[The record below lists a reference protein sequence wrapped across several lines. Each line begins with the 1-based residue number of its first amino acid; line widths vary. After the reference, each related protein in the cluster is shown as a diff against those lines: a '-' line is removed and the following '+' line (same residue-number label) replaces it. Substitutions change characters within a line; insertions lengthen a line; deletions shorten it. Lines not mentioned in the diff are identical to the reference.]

1 MIVRTKKEELR
12 KNFKNDEELLSIE
25 NQIADLR
32 ILKKTKKKNETELKQ
47 EKKALKKEK
56 KYEGVQDLI
65 IKIWALK
72 EEIRTAR
79 ILIRTLEGSYE
90 KRVQ

>member
-1 MIVRTKKEELR
+1 LVIIPHTSN
-12 KNFKNDEELLSIE
+12 KN
-25 NQIADLR
+25 
-32 ILKKTKKKNETELKQ
+32 KTKKKNETELKQ